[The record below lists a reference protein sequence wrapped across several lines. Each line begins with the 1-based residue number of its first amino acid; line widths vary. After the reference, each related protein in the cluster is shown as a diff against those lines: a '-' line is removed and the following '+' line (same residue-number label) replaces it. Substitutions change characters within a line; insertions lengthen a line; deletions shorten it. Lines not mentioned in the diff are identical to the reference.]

1 MARMKLVATT
11 LFLIGWVGPAI
22 CQPSTPQPL
31 GTPDTAKQVAI
42 GSFQWQRRDDDNGIA
57 SFVISNNT
65 DKEIDSIELLCWVGD
80 DRTRGT
86 KVMVWPSPGP
96 IPARDM
102 RQFSRVNIGP
112 VGLGQSPACEVADA
126 N

>member
-1 MARMKLVATT
+1 MRLVATT
-11 LFLIGWVGPAI
+11 ILVIGWIGPAI
-22 CQPSTPQPL
+22 CQPSTAQAP
-31 GTPDTAKQVAI
+31 GTPAVVKHVAI
-42 GSFQWQRRDDDNGIA
+42 GSIQWLRRDDDNGIA

-65 DKEIDSIELLCWVGD
+65 DKEIDSIELLCWAGD

-96 IPARDM
+96 IPPNEK
-102 RQFSRVNIGP
+102 RQFSRVNVGP
-112 VGLGQSPACEVADA
+112 VGGSSSLTCEVAGA